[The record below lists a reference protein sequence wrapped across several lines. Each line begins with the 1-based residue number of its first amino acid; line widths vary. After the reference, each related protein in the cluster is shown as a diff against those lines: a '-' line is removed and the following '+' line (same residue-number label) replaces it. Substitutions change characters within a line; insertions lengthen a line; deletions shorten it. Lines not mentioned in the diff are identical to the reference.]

1 MDDAVTHGEGRT
13 RFTDFRM
20 TMKTNMPVFKVDV
33 KDIGHLAETQ
43 IFIILFHSYEKSLCG
58 GATLS
63 SNG

>member
-43 IFIILFHSYEKSLCG
+43 IFFSTVARSLC
-58 GATLS
+58 AEALL
-63 SNG
+63 